1 MRDITRVAE
10 RKRKKGK
17 SLPFFSFSTGMALS
31 FFVREML
38 CEQNIFTRI
47 HHSLY
52 HLLFLS
58 SLYSATPSSLACSA
72 TLSFS
77 SSPTT
82 GVVLIGRFHLLSSVF
97 SQKGPNRQESGEN
110 PPSPRAA
117 A

>member
-1 MRDITRVAE
+1 
-10 RKRKKGK
+10 
-17 SLPFFSFSTGMALS
+17 MALS

-82 GVVLIGRFHLLSSVF
+82 SVVLIGRFHLLSSVF
-97 SQKGPNRQESGEN
+97 SEKCPNFPSRQESGEN